1 MPEDKM
7 TFTILEDGTVR
18 TEVDGISAANH
29 ASADA
34 FVKGV
39 DALLGSKAEVQQ
51 RRKHTHTHVAHVHKQ
66 TT

>member
-1 MPEDKM
+1 MPEDRI
-7 TFTILEDGTVR
+7 TLTILEDGTIR
-18 TEVDGISAANH
+18 TETEGLSRANH

-39 DALLGSKAEVQQ
+39 DALMGGQVEVKQK
-51 RRKHTHTHVAHVHKQ
+51 RKHTHTHVAHVHKQ